1 MIQEICNR
9 AADVSLDDIRCFYLL
24 QNPGDD
30 VVCEDSYALKY
41 VHDWFVTHKMLEAP
55 HKGEDLDIMFILIFL
70 SILGNSASVVDAQQI
85 FKSTLNAM
93 TN

>member
-1 MIQEICNR
+1 MFHLMTL
-9 AADVSLDDIRCFYLL
+9 DVSTYFKTQVI
-24 QNPGDD
+24 GDD

-85 FKSTLNAM
+85 FKSTLNVL